1 MDTNPKITVLDRTHK
16 LVSEILARVHP
27 VALLL
32 KRWLSGPHQGAVGPM
47 HLANNL
53 DEITF
58 RFNRRKSKNRGDLFY
73 RLLPWAVDVDSVSWR
88 DIAAGVRPKITE
100 VYWAS
105 SLPNLPSLLIVLCA
119 SGEKALAFSDT
130 SCLRVSAI
138 STVYSDV
145 LSRHECTASWAFTF
159 TCDTPLTINLTAAL
173 ADETGARHAR
183 PFGLES
189 RGERPPCRDRKTS

>member
-58 RFNRRKSKNRGDLFY
+58 RFNCRKSKNRGNLFY
-73 RLLPWAVDVDSVSWR
+73 RLVPRAVEVDRLSWR
-88 DIAAGVRPKITE
+88 EFAAGGGPKIT
-100 VYWAS
+100 
-105 SLPNLPSLLIVLCA
+105 
-119 SGEKALAFSDT
+119 
-130 SCLRVSAI
+130 
-138 STVYSDV
+138 
-145 LSRHECTASWAFTF
+145 
-159 TCDTPLTINLTAAL
+159 
-173 ADETGARHAR
+173 
-183 PFGLES
+183 
-189 RGERPPCRDRKTS
+189 